1 MRSANGCD
9 HPGALP
15 RSPRVEALSLQSDAP
30 TFTILLNSRSM
41 RREGAGKPVQTFAAL
56 APTMPIEVLGLLD
69 GVALPQSW

>member
-1 MRSANGCD
+1 
-9 HPGALP
+9 
-15 RSPRVEALSLQSDAP
+15 
-30 TFTILLNSRSM
+30 M